1 MLEHSEARVVTQIQ
15 TDVVSEGERLAA
27 RAAEQGLPLRLLGG
41 VAIRLRAPGELP
53 AIFVRDYGDI
63 DWITAKGTSR
73 ETQRFFEESGYS
85 PEVRFNALNGTER
98 LMFHDDV
105 NRRRVDVFVGSFR
118 MSHEIPMN
126 DRLQVCSLT
135 IPLAELVM
143 TKLQVAELNEK
154 DVKDALTLFYEYPVD
169 EGDDS
174 SINKARIA
182 SLCANDW
189 GLWRT
194 FTPNLEKCLQR
205 LEGYDLPDEDKA
217 RIAERLEELED
228 AIEREPKSRRW
239 RLRARIGERKRWY
252 ELPEEVT
259 GVPE

>member
-1 MLEHSEARVVTQIQ
+1 MSQIQ

-27 RAAEQGLPLRLLGG
+27 RAAEQELPLRLLGG
-41 VAIRLRAPGELP
+41 VAIRLQARDKLP

-63 DWITAKGTSR
+63 DWVTARGTTR
-73 ETQRFFEESGYS
+73 ATQGFFEDSGYT
-85 PEVRFNALNGTER
+85 PQVRFNALNGKER
-98 LMFHDDV
+98 LMFYDDI
-105 NRRRVDVFVGSFR
+105 NHRRIDVFVGTFR
-118 MSHEIPMN
+118 MSHEIPMD
-126 DRLQVCSLT
+126 DRLQVSPVT

-154 DVKDALTLFYEYPVD
+154 DVKDALTLFHGYPVG

-174 SINKARIA
+174 AINRVRIA
-182 SLCANDW
+182 SLCASDW

-194 FTPNLEKCLQR
+194 LTTNLDTCLRR
-205 LEGYDLPDEDKA
+205 LEGYDLPVEDKA
-217 RIAERLEELED
+217 RMAERLEQLAD
-228 AIEREPKSRRW
+228 AIEREPKSRKW

-259 GVPE
+259 GDPE